1 MRTQAIEYHPVS
13 DDDDAVSAEAF
24 ASAPPGYRR
33 ALWAVVL
40 LNVGYGV
47 VEFVGGFIA
56 DSQGVKADALDFI
69 GDGSITLLGIL
80 AIGWSAKWRARMALL
95 QGIFLALLGV
105 GVLASAAYR
114 VFVENTPEAGL
125 MLLFGLVA
133 CAVNIT
139 AAGILM
145 KFREGDANV
154 RAVWLFSRN
163 DALGNL
169 ALVVGAGLVWV
180 TDTGWPDLVIASV
193 VALLFLQSAWEII
206 RRSVSELSERSPALT

>member
-1 MRTQAIEYHPVS
+1 MT
-13 DDDDAVSAEAF
+13 DDDDLSNEAF
-24 ASAPPGYRR
+24 ASAPSGYRR

-47 VEFVGGFIA
+47 VEAVGGFIA

-80 AIGWSAKWRARMALL
+80 AIGWTAARRAKVALL
-95 QGIFLALLGV
+95 QGIFLAVLGL

-125 MLLFGLVA
+125 MLVFGLVA

-169 ALVVGAGLVWV
+169 AVVMGAGLVWL
-180 TDTGWPDLVIASV
+180 TDTGWPDLAIACV

-206 RRSVSELSERSPALT
+206 RRSVSELSEASPALP

>member
-1 MRTQAIEYHPVS
+1 MS
-13 DDDDAVSAEAF
+13 DDDDVSSEAL
-24 ASAPPGYRR
+24 ASAPAGYRR
-33 ALWAVVL
+33 ALWAVIL

-47 VEFVGGFIA
+47 VEAIGGFIA

-69 GDGSITLLGIL
+69 GDGSITLLAIL
-80 AIGWSAKWRARMALL
+80 AIGWSAVWRARVALL

-125 MLLFGLVA
+125 MLVFGLVA

-139 AAGILM
+139 AAAILM

-180 TDTGWPDLVIASV
+180 TNTGWPDLVIASV

-206 RRSVSELSERSPALT
+206 RRSVSELSERSPAPP

>member
-1 MRTQAIEYHPVS
+1 MSDHDDVS
-13 DDDDAVSAEAF
+13 SEAL
-24 ASAPPGYRR
+24 ASAPAGYRR
-33 ALWAVVL
+33 ALWAVIL

-47 VEFVGGFIA
+47 VEAIGGFIA
-56 DSQGVKADALDFI
+56 ESQGVKADALDFI
-69 GDGSITLLGIL
+69 GDGSITLLAIL
-80 AIGWSAKWRARMALL
+80 AIGWSALWRARVALL

-125 MLLFGLVA
+125 MLVFGLVA

-180 TDTGWPDLVIASV
+180 TNTGWPDLVIASV

-206 RRSVSELSERSPALT
+206 RRSVSEVSERPPAPP

>member
-1 MRTQAIEYHPVS
+1 VS
-13 DDDDAVSAEAF
+13 DDDDVSSEAL
-24 ASAPPGYRR
+24 ASAPAGYRR
-33 ALWAVVL
+33 ALWAVIL

-47 VEFVGGFIA
+47 VEAIGGFIA

-69 GDGSITLLGIL
+69 GDGSITLLAIL
-80 AIGWSAKWRARMALL
+80 AIGWSAVWRARVALL

-125 MLLFGLVA
+125 MLVFGLVA

-139 AAGILM
+139 AAAILM

-180 TDTGWPDLVIASV
+180 TNTGWPDLVIASV

-206 RRSVSELSERSPALT
+206 RRSVSELSERSPAPP

>member
-1 MRTQAIEYHPVS
+1 MSDHDDVS
-13 DDDDAVSAEAF
+13 SEAL
-24 ASAPPGYRR
+24 ASAPAGYRR
-33 ALWAVVL
+33 ALWAVIL

-47 VEFVGGFIA
+47 VEAIGGFIA

-69 GDGSITLLGIL
+69 GDGSITLLAIL
-80 AIGWSAKWRARMALL
+80 AIGWSAVWRARVALL

-125 MLLFGLVA
+125 MLVFGLVA

-139 AAGILM
+139 AAAILM

-154 RAVWLFSRN
+154 RAVWLFSRS

-180 TDTGWPDLVIASV
+180 TNTGWPDLVIASV

-206 RRSVSELSERSPALT
+206 RRSVSELSERSPAPP